1 MATNTGAA
9 GQSPC
14 NGFPSN
20 GLHMVNGPS
29 DNHYASWPYNGILY

>member
-1 MATNTGAA
+1 MLQIQQA

-29 DNHYASWPYNGILY
+29 NHYAPI